1 MPQEYPII
9 LRGFPGTVRRVQDAG
24 LDLFIPVEAA
34 QPVPLILF
42 LRDEPAGP
50 GPDLSRFFAQRG
62 LAMAAVEVESPSV
75 DEVLRSIQR
84 LQTVAGDHGLD
95 PARLGL
101 WGLGAGAHLA
111 IGAALTS
118 PDGVKAV
125 VAAYPEGNTADYLQG
140 GGAPPILL
148 AHGLADVVRPP
159 SATELLFDALG
170 LTGGEV
176 TLCLVEKHG
185 DRFMERNDF
194 DLGDFPRVRKYE
206 CRGGEPPVIS
216 EAPPLTFGT
225 VETFFR
231 RWL

>member
-34 QPVPLILF
+34 QNVPLILF
-42 LRDEPAGP
+42 LRDEPAGS

-62 LAMAAVEVESPSV
+62 LAMAALQCENRSV
-75 DEVLRSIQR
+75 DGVLGAVEM
-84 LQTVAGDHGLD
+84 LQTLASRHGID
-95 PARLGL
+95 PMRIGL

-111 IGAALTS
+111 IGAALES
-118 PDGVKAV
+118 PNGVKAV
-125 VAAYPEGNTADYLQG
+125 VAAYPEGNTADYVRG

-148 AHGLADVVRPP
+148 VHGLADEVRPP

-194 DLGDFPRVRKYE
+194 DQREFPRVRKYE
-206 CRGGEPPVIS
+206 CRSGEPPVIS
-216 EAPPLTFGT
+216 EAPPFTFGT